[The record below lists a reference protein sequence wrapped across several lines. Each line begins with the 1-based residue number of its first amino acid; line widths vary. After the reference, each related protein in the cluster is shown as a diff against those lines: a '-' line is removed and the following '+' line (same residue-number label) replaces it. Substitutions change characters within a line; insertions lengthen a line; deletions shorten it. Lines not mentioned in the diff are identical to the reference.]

1 MCDTWCHLAS
11 TIIFYEL
18 VVRDQP
24 KREREDFRGSERER
38 EKSEKQ
44 QTLQFTQEKI
54 SSHENSL
61 NVGKKISKIL
71 CGCTNPKNIMAPTD
85 HCRTQNEHRNG
96 RTDPR

>member
-1 MCDTWCHLAS
+1 MPPGEHNYFLRVSS
-11 TIIFYEL
+11 TRPAKERERGFSEAA
-18 VVRDQP
+18 
-24 KREREDFRGSERER
+24 RERERKVKNNKLYNSHKR
-38 EKSEKQ
+38 
-44 QTLQFTQEKI
+44 KI

>member
-1 MCDTWCHLAS
+1 MPPGEHNYFLRVSS
-11 TIIFYEL
+11 TRPAKERERGFQ
-18 VVRDQP
+18 RQ
-24 KREREDFRGSERER
+24 RERERKVKNNKLYNSHKR
-38 EKSEKQ
+38 
-44 QTLQFTQEKI
+44 KI